1 MSVKFIQA
9 LIGALFAFVL
19 TSAHAQTSSSD
30 QPQTAAA
37 VYRIHGVVKATAANA
52 ITLAHEAV
60 PELQWPAMTMPF
72 ALASGLTLPPL
83 KIDQA
88 VEADVSLVDGR
99 YVITAIR
106 PRD

>member
-1 MSVKFIQA
+1 MFIKFVKA

-19 TSAHAQTSSSD
+19 TSAHAETSASA
-30 QPQTAAA
+30 QPQPAAA
-37 VYRIHGVVKATAANA
+37 VYRIHGVVKATAPGAV
-52 ITLAHEAV
+52 TLAHEAV

-72 ALASGLTLPPL
+72 ALVSGLTPPPL
-83 KIDQA
+83 KVDQA

-106 PRD
+106 PRG